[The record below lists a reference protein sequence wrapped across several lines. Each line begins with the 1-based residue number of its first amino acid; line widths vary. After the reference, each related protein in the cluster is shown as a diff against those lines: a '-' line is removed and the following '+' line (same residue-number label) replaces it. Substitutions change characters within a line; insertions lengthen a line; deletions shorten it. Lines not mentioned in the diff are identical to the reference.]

1 MVAMKNALL
10 KDTLREIWRTFSRFL
25 SIFAIVALGVAFFA
39 GVKAT
44 STDMRI
50 TGDQYFDEY
59 HLMDIRLV
67 STLGFNDKD
76 IEAMTK
82 TEGLEYIQPGYSLDS
97 IAEIKGKEMV
107 VKLLSLPS
115 NNPEQVQIN
124 KTKLIDGRYPEKANE
139 CLIEEAQMLDVGTAL
154 GSKIRLSSGNEKDIS
169 ENLENSEFTIVGIV
183 ETPYYISYDRGTSSV
198 GNGKV
203 NSFIM
208 MPVENFKLPVYTEVF
223 LTVKN
228 AREAFAYDDKY
239 KELIKTAK
247 GSLETV
253 AESREQQRY
262 DEIMMEADDKLIE
275 GRLDLENAEAE
286 ATDKLN
292 KAAKELESGKK
303 KLIAGER
310 EFADKESSFKATIK
324 DAENKIAAGY
334 KELEEGE
341 KEYLLQLDAFNQ
353 AKDSLPIEVAAATE
367 AKLQEISKVLEGNR
381 IQLET
386 ESQRIASTTAKA
398 EAEFAAGRKKLA
410 TSKAELEKGEKE
422 YTDAKLE
429 ADEKLADA
437 RAELLDAEKQLED
450 IEKPTWYVLDRN
462 ANPGFVDYEFS
473 ADRIAAIAQVFPVFF
488 FLIAAL
494 VCLTTMTRMVDEQRN
509 YIGTLKALGYSK
521 FAIVSKYLI
530 YAALA
535 SIGGS
540 IFGMLVGFKLFP
552 TVIFNA
558 YSIMFTMPPVIAE
571 FNTYYAILSIVLAAS
586 ITIMAAWFACVKELR
601 AEPAK
606 LMRPKSPKAGKRIWL
621 ERAKFIW
628 VRLNFTQ
635 KITARNIFRYKK
647 RFLMTVLGIGGCTA
661 LLLAGFGLKD
671 SILSIAAIQFDEL
684 YKYDMIIQLKKD
696 IVPNEKNSVI
706 EDVSNDSRISDYMM
720 IKEQSIDIGSGD
732 IEKSVY
738 LVVPESTKRLE
749 DFIDFRIRGSKRK
762 VPFTETGV
770 ILGEKL
776 AKQLQAVVGDE
787 IYIKTDGDKKV
798 NVKVDGITE
807 HYISH
812 YMYMSP
818 KLYQEVF
825 GKQVQFKQVMAKTTD
840 TTEAFENRLSSD
852 MLKNE
857 EVSSIRFTT
866 GISKDFKK
874 IIKSLNYVIL
884 VMIFSA
890 GALAFIVLYNLT
902 NVNVTERL
910 REIATIKVLGFYD
923 REVSAYV
930 DRESVLLTIIGMLA
944 GLILGIFFHRFII
957 VTAEVEYVMFG
968 RIIKPLSYVYAA
980 ILTMV
985 FSLLVNLVIH
995 FKLKKIDMVESL
1007 KSVD

>member
-44 STDMRI
+44 SSDMRI
-50 TGDQYFDEY
+50 TGDKYFDEY
-59 HLMDIRLV
+59 SLMDIRLV
-67 STLGFNDKD
+67 STLGFDDKD
-76 IEAMTK
+76 LEAISK

-97 IAEIKGKEMV
+97 IAEIKGKEIV

-115 NNPEQVQIN
+115 NKPEEVQIN
-124 KTKLIDGRYPEKANE
+124 KTKLRNGRYPEKPNE
-139 CLIEEAQMLDVGTAL
+139 CLVEEAKMLDEGTAL
-154 GSKIRLSSGNEKDIS
+154 GSKIKLSSGSEKDIL
-169 ENLENSEFTIVGIV
+169 ENLKNNEFTIVGIV

-208 MPVENFKLPVYTEVF
+208 LPQENFKLPVYTDVF
-223 LTVKN
+223 ITVKS

-239 KELIKTAK
+239 KELIGATKR
-247 GSLETV
+247 SLETV
-253 AESREQQRY
+253 ARRREQQRY
-262 DEIMMEADDKLIE
+262 DEIIAEAGDKLSE
-275 GRLDLENAEAE
+275 GRLDLASAEAE
-286 ATDKLN
+286 ATDKLD
-292 KAAKELESGKK
+292 KAAKELESGRK
-303 KLIAGER
+303 KLIAGEKTL
-310 EFADKESSFKATIK
+310 ANKESSFKATIK

-334 KELEEGE
+334 RELEAGE
-341 KEYLLQLDAFNQ
+341 KEYQLQLAAFNQ
-353 AKDSLPIEVAAATE
+353 TKASMTIEVAAATE
-367 AKLQEISKVLEGNR
+367 AKLQETSKVLEGTR
-381 IQLET
+381 MQLGA
-386 ESQRIASTTAKA
+386 ESQKLANSKAKA
-398 EAEFAAGRKKLA
+398 ESEFTAGRKKLA
-410 TSKAELEKGEKE
+410 ASKVDLAKGEQT
-422 YTDAKLE
+422 YLNAKQE
-429 ADEKLADA
+429 ADEKFADA
-437 RAELLDAEKQLED
+437 RAELLDAENKLKD
-450 IEKPTWYVLDRN
+450 VEKPTWYVLDRN
-462 ANPGFVDYEFS
+462 ANPGYVDYEFS

-494 VCLTTMTRMVDEQRN
+494 VCLTTMTRMVDEQRT

-521 FAIVSKYLI
+521 LAIASKYLT

-540 IFGMLVGFKLFP
+540 IFGMLVGFRLFP

-558 YSIMFTMPPVIAE
+558 YAIMFTMPPIIAA
-571 FNTYYAILSIVLAAS
+571 FNIYYAILSTVLAAS
-586 ITIMAAWFACVKELR
+586 ITIMSAWFACVKELR

-606 LMRPKSPKAGKRIWL
+606 LMRPKSPKAGKRILL
-621 ERAKFIW
+621 ERVRFVW
-628 VRLNFTQ
+628 SRLNFTQ

-671 SILSIAAIQFDEL
+671 SILSIAAIQFNEL
-684 YKYDMIIQLKKD
+684 YKYDMIVQLKKD
-696 IVPNEKNSVI
+696 IVPGKENPFINV
-706 EDVSNDSRISDYMM
+706 VSRDTRITDYMLV
-720 IKEQSIDIGSGD
+720 KEQSIDIGAGD
-732 IEKSVY
+732 NEKSVY
-738 LVVPESTKRLE
+738 LIVPESTNRLE
-749 DFIDFRIRGSKRK
+749 EFIDFRIRGSKKK

-776 AKQLQAVVGDE
+776 AKLLQTTVGEE
-787 IYIKTDGDKKV
+787 IYIKTEGDKKI
-798 NVKVDGITE
+798 KVTVSGITE

-812 YMYMSP
+812 YIYMSP

-825 GKQVQFKQVMAKTTD
+825 GKQVQFRQVMAKTTD
-840 TTEAFENRLSSD
+840 TSEAFENRLSSEV
-852 MLKNE
+852 LKNN
-857 EVSSIRFTT
+857 EVSSIRFTS
-866 GISKDFKK
+866 GISRDFKK
-874 IIKSLNYVIL
+874 VLKSLNYVIL

-930 DRESVLLTIIGMLA
+930 DRESVLLTLIGMIV
-944 GLILGIFFHRFII
+944 GLVLGIFFHRFII

-968 RIIKPLSYVYAA
+968 RIVKPLSYVYAG
-980 ILTMV
+980 ILTMI
-985 FSLLVNLVIH
+985 FSLLVNIVIH
-995 FKLKKIDMVESL
+995 FKLRKIDMVESL

>member
-10 KDTLREIWRTFSRFL
+10 KDTLREIRRTFSRFL

-44 STDMRI
+44 ATDMRI
-50 TGDQYFDEY
+50 TGNQYFDEY
-59 HLMDIRLV
+59 RLMDIRLV
-67 STLGFNDKD
+67 STLGFNNKD
-76 IEAMTK
+76 IAAISK

-97 IAEIKGKEMV
+97 IAEIKDKELV

-115 NNPEQVQIN
+115 NKPEEVQIN
-124 KTKLIDGRYPEKANE
+124 KTKLIDGRYPEKPNE
-139 CLIEEAQMLDVGTAL
+139 CLIEDAKMLEKGTAL
-154 GSKIRLSSGNEKDIS
+154 GSKIVLSSGNEKDIL
-169 ENLENSEFTIVGIV
+169 ENLKNNEFTIVGIV

-203 NSFIM
+203 NSFVM
-208 MPVENFKLPVYTEVF
+208 LPVENFKLPVYTDVF

-228 AREAFAYDDKY
+228 AREAFAYDDQY
-239 KELIKTAK
+239 KELIKTVK
-247 GSLETV
+247 GSLENV

-262 DEIMMEADDKLIE
+262 DEIRTEAGDKLAE
-275 GRLDLENAEAE
+275 GRLELANAEAE
-286 ATDKLN
+286 ATVKLD
-292 KAAKELESGKK
+292 KAAKELESGRE
-303 KLIAGER
+303 KLIAGE
-310 EFADKESSFKATIK
+310 KELANKERTYSVTIK

-334 KELEEGE
+334 KELEAGE
-341 KEYLLQLDAFNQ
+341 KEYQLQLAAFNQ
-353 AKDSLPIEVAAATE
+353 AKASLPIEVAAASE
-367 AKLQEISKVLEGNR
+367 AKLQATSKVLEGTR
-381 IQLET
+381 VQLDT
-386 ESQRIASTTAKA
+386 ESQKLESSKVKA
-398 EAEFAAGRKKLA
+398 EAEFAAGRRKIEA
-410 TSKAELEKGEKE
+410 SKAEIVKGEKE
-422 YTDAKLE
+422 YSEAKLE
-429 ADEKLADA
+429 AEDKFAEA
-437 RAELLDAEKQLED
+437 RAELLDAENQLKD
-450 IEKPTWYVLDRN
+450 VEKPTWYVLDRN

-473 ADRIAAIAQVFPVFF
+473 ADRVAAIAQVFPVFF

-494 VCLTTMTRMVDEQRN
+494 VCLTTMTRMVDEQRT
-509 YIGTLKALGYSK
+509 YIGTLKAMGYSK
-521 FAIVSKYLI
+521 LAIASKYLI

-540 IFGMLVGFKLFP
+540 IFGMLIGFKLFP

-558 YSIMFTMPPVIAE
+558 YSIMFTMPPIIAE
-571 FNTYYAILSIVLAAS
+571 FNTYYAILSTVLAAS
-586 ITIMAAWFACVKELR
+586 ITIMAAWFACSKELR

-606 LMRPKSPKAGKRIWL
+606 LMRPKSPKAGKRILL
-621 ERAKFIW
+621 ERVKFIW
-628 VRLNFTQ
+628 SRLNFTQ

-661 LLLAGFGLKD
+661 LLLSGFGLKD

-696 IVPNEKNSVI
+696 IIPEKKNSLL
-706 EDVSNDSRISDYMM
+706 DVVSTDTRISDYML
-720 IKEQSIDIGSGD
+720 IKEQSIDIVSKD
-732 IEKSVY
+732 KEKSIY
-738 LVVPESTKRLE
+738 LIVPESTKRLE
-749 DFIDFRIRGSKRK
+749 DFIDFRIRGSKEK
-762 VPFTETGV
+762 VAFTETGV
-770 ILGEKL
+770 ILSEKL
-776 AKQLQAVVGDE
+776 AKQLQVAVGDE

-798 NVKVDGITE
+798 KVTVDGITE

-812 YMYMSP
+812 YIYMSP

-840 TTEAFENRLSSD
+840 TSEAFENRLSSD

-857 EVSSIRFTT
+857 EVGSIRFIT

-874 IIKSLNYVIL
+874 ILKSLNYVIL

-930 DRESVLLTIIGMLA
+930 DRESVLLTVIGMLI
-944 GLILGIFFHRFII
+944 GLVLGVFFHRFII

-968 RIIKPLSYVYAA
+968 RIVKPLSFVYAG

-985 FSLLVNLVIH
+985 FSLLVNIVIH